1 MHGTR
6 VDRGYVRK
14 YVNLVFSLQSRTHV
28 IILFIPFAT
37 SIGRCNIFQQLFS
50 FFEAS
55 SHAARCEFWSERET
69 GKSIAD

>member
-1 MHGTR
+1 MHDTR

-28 IILFIPFAT
+28 ITLFIRFAT
-37 SIGRCNIFQQLFS
+37 SIGRYNIFQQLFS
-50 FFEAS
+50 FFKAS
-55 SHAARCEFWSERET
+55 SAARFEFWSERKT